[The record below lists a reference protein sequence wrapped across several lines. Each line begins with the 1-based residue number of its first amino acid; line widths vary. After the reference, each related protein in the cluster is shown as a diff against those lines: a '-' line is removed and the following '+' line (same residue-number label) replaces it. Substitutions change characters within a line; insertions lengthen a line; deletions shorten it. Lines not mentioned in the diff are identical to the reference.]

1 MTSKY
6 DRLAD
11 HLAASGAATITL
23 TFAEVEAVVGP
34 LPATARHNPSWWGA
48 TPAGRYLHP
57 YTLTW
62 RQAGYIAVTLDFIAG
77 AVTFRRVG
85 PPDGTKIADRR

>member
-11 HLAASGAATITL
+11 HLASLGAPVITL

-34 LPATARHNPSWWGA
+34 LPVMARRAPAWWGA
-48 TPAGRYLHP
+48 TSAGRYFHP
-57 YTLTW
+57 HVMNW
-62 RQAGYIAVTLDFIAG
+62 RQAGYVADRPDFAAEMVI
-77 AVTFRRVG
+77 FRRVG
-85 PPDGTKIADRR
+85 A

>member
-11 HLAASGAATITL
+11 HLAAIGAETITL

-34 LPATARHNPSWWGA
+34 LPVMARIYPSWWGA
-48 TPAGRYLHP
+48 TPSGRYLHP
-57 YTLTW
+57 FTLTW
-62 RQAGYIAVTLDFIAG
+62 RQAGYVADRPDFAAG
-77 AVTFRRVG
+77 TVTFRRVG
-85 PPDGTKIADRR
+85 P

>member
-11 HLAASGAATITL
+11 HLVASGAATIIL
-23 TFAEVEAVVGP
+23 SFAEIEAVVGP
-34 LPATARHNPSWWGA
+34 LPATARKIAYWWVATARTQYTQPHLFSW
-48 TPAGRYLHP
+48 R
-57 YTLTW
+57 
-62 RQAGYIAVTLDFIAG
+62 RAGYVADRPDFIAG

-85 PPDGTKIADRR
+85 P